1 MLSDT
6 VLVIYN
12 FKQKTQTIKLLAN
25 SKRRIN
31 RKGVG
36 DTAVSKADQV
46 PTLLGLQMGTWAV
59 STEAQR
65 L

>member
-1 MLSDT
+1 M
-6 VLVIYN
+6 
-12 FKQKTQTIKLLAN
+12 KLPAN

-46 PTLLGLQMGTWAV
+46 PTPLGLQTGTWAV
-59 STEAQR
+59 MTEAQR